1 MENHA
6 KIIGKSVSRITK
18 RKGNLA
24 HNEDKRIPSKA
35 KYIQLSHFNFLHVEN
50 KIPCLY
56 NGNHLVRR
64 VNEPSNIYT
73 LRNHKCLTLH
83 SGTNHG
89 DCAAW
94 KYF

>member
-35 KYIQLSHFNFLHVEN
+35 KYIQLSHFNFLHSW
-50 KIPCLY
+50 KIKYRAYTMEITWSDVLMNRLIY
-56 NGNHLVRR
+56 IHL
-64 VNEPSNIYT
+64 EI
-73 LRNHKCLTLH
+73 
-83 SGTNHG
+83 TNV
-89 DCAAW
+89 
-94 KYF
+94 